1 MTRSQQA
8 LHRDLVA
15 ALGDKARRAGER
27 APSVRGSD
35 WRLATVTTVGTD
47 GTVTADGIRARCMP
61 TYAAP
66 APGDVV
72 VLDQS
77 GSGSWLCWGPTAK
90 STPAWTP
97 IPLASGWAATANYF
111 APAYRLN
118 SDGTGSLSGMATGPT
133 GTLPSPVTVATLPA
147 AARPAAQVR
156 VTVQVGVGLFAAMTL
171 ATTGVISLGDY
182 SATLPSTGQR
192 WAEFDALSRYRLT

>member
-1 MTRSQQA
+1 MTRSQQS
-8 LHRDLVA
+8 LHRDLVS

-35 WRLATVTTVGTD
+35 WRTATVATVGAD
-47 GTVTADGIRARCMP
+47 GTITADGIRARCMP

-90 STPAWTP
+90 ATPAWTL
-97 IPLASGWAATANYF
+97 IPLATSWSAAANYYP
-111 APAYRLN
+111 PAYRAN
-118 SDGTGSLSGMATGPT
+118 GDGTASLCGLATMS
-133 GTLPSPVTVATLPA
+133 GTLANAATVATLPA
-147 AARPAAQVR
+147 VARPAAQVR
-156 VTVQVGVGLFAAMTL
+156 VAVQVASGFFGVMTL
-171 ATTGVISLGDY
+171 APSGVISLGDF
-182 SATLPSTGQR
+182 SGTLSTSGAK
-192 WAEFDALSRYRLT
+192 WAEYDALSRYRLT

>member
-1 MTRSQQA
+1 MSRSQQA

-15 ALGDKARRAGER
+15 ALGDKARRTGER

-35 WRLATVTTVGTD
+35 WRLATVSAAGTD
-47 GTVTADGIRARCMP
+47 GTVVADGIRARCMP

-66 APGDVV
+66 AAGDVV

-90 STPAWTP
+90 ATPAWAP
-97 IPLASGWAATANYF
+97 IPLAANWSAASNYY
-111 APAYRLN
+111 PPTYRIN
-118 SDGTGSLSGMATGPT
+118 GDGTASLSGLATMS
-133 GTLPSPVTVATLPA
+133 GTLANAATVATLPA

-156 VTVQVGVGLFAAMTL
+156 VAVQVATGFFGVMTL
-171 ATTGVISLGDY
+171 APSGVVSLGDF
-182 SATLPSTGQR
+182 SGTLSTSGAK
-192 WAEFDALSRYRLT
+192 WSEYDALSRYRLT

>member
-1 MTRSQQA
+1 MTRSQQS

-15 ALGDKARRAGER
+15 ALGAQAQRAGER

-35 WRLATVTTVGTD
+35 WRLATVATVGTD
-47 GTVTADGIRARCMP
+47 GTVTADGIKARCMP

-66 APGDVV
+66 EVGDVV

-77 GSGSWLCWGPTAK
+77 GSGNWLCWGPTAK

-97 IPLASGWAATANYF
+97 IPLATNWSAAANYY
-111 APAYRLN
+111 APAYRIN
-118 SDGTGSLSGMATGPT
+118 GDGTASLCGLATMS
-133 GTLPSPVTVATLPA
+133 GTLANAATVATLPA

-156 VTVQVGVGLFAAMTL
+156 VAVQVATTFFGVMTL
-171 ATTGVISLGDY
+171 APSGAITLGDFSGTLSTTG
-182 SATLPSTGQR
+182 AK

>member
-61 TYAAP
+61 TYSAP
-66 APGDVV
+66 SVGDVV
-72 VLDQS
+72 VIDQS
-77 GSGSWLCWGPTAK
+77 GSGNWLCWGPTAK
-90 STPAWTP
+90 ATPAWAP
-97 IPLASGWAATANYF
+97 IPLASGWSAAANYYP
-111 APAYRLN
+111 PAYRLN
-118 SDGTGSLSGMATGPT
+118 ADGTASLCGLATMS
-133 GTLPSPVTVATLPA
+133 GTLANAATVATLPA

-156 VTVQVGVGLFAAMTL
+156 VAVQVATGFFGVMTL
-171 ATTGVISLGDY
+171 APSGVVSLGDF
-182 SATLPSTGQR
+182 SGTLSTSGAK
-192 WAEFDALSRYRLT
+192 WAEYDALSRYRLT